1 MAIMSG
7 AIISWLVGTGNN
19 DLGFIATLVS
29 KSCKARS
36 MHRSSNLFLNRIM
49 FDAPELS
56 VGSEGNLATVTLPKD
71 DYRTRHMAKTLN
83 LQNGARIRA
92 GVVRDQFENENDQT
106 LGGLVTDE
114 AVIEWIPE
122 GKIKKAAPTRNREPP
137 GSLKVVIPNPPKTLL
152 WEDRDGVETDDTPRV
167 SLLLALPRP
176 LQLQRWG
183 FIQCENALEFW
194 S

>member
-1 MAIMSG
+1 
-7 AIISWLVGTGNN
+7 
-19 DLGFIATLVS
+19 
-29 KSCKARS
+29 
-36 MHRSSNLFLNRIM
+36 
-49 FDAPELS
+49 
-56 VGSEGNLATVTLPKD
+56 
-71 DYRTRHMAKTLN
+71 MAKTLN

-92 GVVRDQFENENDQT
+92 GVVRDPSEFENDQT

-183 FIQCENALEFW
+183 FIQCENSIEFW